1 MGSVETIPQSE
12 GGLTYELQKPKP
24 GVSWES
30 MGFTPSEG
38 KLGFCGILLPHA
50 ISIHDLILTCITVNG
65 HIECH
70 YHTKSGAWSEPR
82 VVANAHVKVHGLSP
96 ALNYGQQAFEGL
108 RVHRDQSGRI
118 RLFRMAAHAARFAR
132 STAAVDIP
140 NVPAALFARAVRLAV
155 ALNSEFVP
163 PFEGGCSMYV
173 RPLAYAPGP
182 IMNMYAPDH
191 FVFCVFVTPV
201 SRLYSPVGLRALVI
215 DDFGRTAPRGTGA
228 VKVGGNYGPTLPI
241 MHRAR
246 EKGYN
251 LTLHLD
257 SSTNSFIHEF
267 SASGF
272 IGVRREQDGSHVVV
286 IPRDPDILPSIT
298 VDSTGVIA
306 ESLGWKVER
315 RQVILSFL

>member
-1 MGSVETIPQSE
+1 M
-12 GGLTYELQKPKP
+12 
-24 GVSWES
+24 
-30 MGFTPSEG
+30 
-38 KLGFCGILLPHA
+38 
-50 ISIHDLILTCITVNG
+50 
-65 HIECH
+65 
-70 YHTKSGAWSEPR
+70 
-82 VVANAHVKVHGLSP
+82 VANAHVKVHGLSP

-228 VKVGGNYGPTLPI
+228 VKVGGNYGPTLAI

-257 SSTNSFIHEF
+257 SSTNSYIHEF

-272 IGVRREQDGSHVVV
+272 IGVRREQDGSHTVV

-315 RQVILSFL
+315 RPVSRTSVRLHSPSPLFLPPSLYTYIHGFELRVSMARSINDWH